1 MTISIFYANSNM
13 TWSAHKSTQ
22 DVYVRVGTWSKNA
35 VKSKSQLFASKSVKY
50 LYCCWQAFSERK
62 YFPSCLDTLRLTMHI
77 KIIEIAIKI
86 SIIGVLS
93 KKITWSEFLHKIY
106 VPTLFSKTV
115 SNFLS
120 ALLIILIRDIEW
132 I

>member
-1 MTISIFYANSNM
+1 
-13 TWSAHKSTQ
+13 
-22 DVYVRVGTWSKNA
+22 
-35 VKSKSQLFASKSVKY
+35 
-50 LYCCWQAFSERK
+50 
-62 YFPSCLDTLRLTMHI
+62 MHI

-120 ALLIILIRDIEW
+120 ALLIILIRETYRMNLDTFLI
-132 I
+132 IG